1 MSEPI
6 DDSRRARSAAD
17 SAIGTARTATGTPS
31 IAPVAVLIVTHDDA
45 GDLPAC
51 LAAIAALS
59 PRPSELVVVD
69 CASSDDGEAIARHDW
84 PSGLAG
90 EVVPLPD
97 NRGFA
102 GGMNVALAKSRAPW
116 VLTLN
121 ADARPSR
128 EYLQHLLAR
137 ADSTMLD
144 SIVSGAPVDELA
156 AVPDSRL
163 RVAAV
168 TGRLV
173 RPPAAD
179 GTRRLDAC
187 GMRVTPAWR
196 HHDRGSSALDRGQFA
211 RPQRVFGGTGAATL
225 WRREALLDVAVDGEV
240 FDERFHSFREDAEL
254 CFRLRERRW
263 EVLYEPAAICEHRR
277 VNLPSRRAAMSP
289 TVNRHSLKNRYL
301 LRLYHQTLGNLIWT
315 LPFALFRDLQA
326 LLWVLLFER
335 TSLPAYRWLWAHRRE
350 LFARRRAIRSR
361 RTAGW
366 WEMERWFLHDGID
379 LDDAHPE
386 R

>member
-6 DDSRRARSAAD
+6 DDPRRGRSATD
-17 SAIGTARTATGTPS
+17 SAIGTAGSATSTPRT
-31 IAPVAVLIVTHDDA
+31 APVAILIVTHDDA

-59 PRPSELVVVD
+59 PTPAELVVVD
-69 CASSDDGEAIARHDW
+69 CASSDDSAAVARREW
-84 PSGLAG
+84 PAGLAG
-90 EVVPLPD
+90 EMVPLAE

-102 GGMNVALAKSRAPW
+102 GGMNVALVKSRAPW

-121 ADARPSR
+121 ADARPSS
-128 EYLQHLLAR
+128 EYLQHLLAL
-137 ADSTMLD
+137 ADSRMPDGLA
-144 SIVSGAPVDELA
+144 SRAAVDEVT
-156 AVPDSRL
+156 AVPGSSL
-163 RVAAV
+163 RVGAV

-173 RPPAAD
+173 RPAAAD

-187 GMRVTPAWR
+187 GMRLTPAWR
-196 HHDRGSSALDRGQFA
+196 HHDRGSGTLDRGQFA

-225 WRREALLDVAVDGEV
+225 WRREALLDVAIDGEV

-263 EVLYEPAAICEHRR
+263 ELLYEPAAICEHRR
-277 VNLPSRRAAMSP
+277 VNLPSRRAAMP
-289 TVNRHSLKNRYL
+289 PEVNRHSLKNRYL
-301 LRLYHQTLGNLIWT
+301 LRAYHQTFRNLIWT

-326 LLWVLLFER
+326 LVWVLLFER
-335 TSLPAYRWLWAHRRE
+335 SSLPAYRWLWTHRRE
-350 LFARRRAIRSR
+350 LLARRRAIRSR

-366 WEMERWFLHDGID
+366 WEVERWFL
-379 LDDAHPE
+379 

>member
-1 MSEPI
+1 MTEPS
-6 DDSRRARSAAD
+6 DDAGGADRARDAANGGAESATRAP
-17 SAIGTARTATGTPS
+17 ATS
-31 IAPVAVLIVTHDDA
+31 PVAILVVTHDDA
-45 GDLPAC
+45 GDLPGC

-59 PRPSELVVVD
+59 PATAHLVVVD
-69 CASSDDGEAIARHDW
+69 CASADDSAAVARDHW
-84 PSGLAG
+84 PAGLQG

-102 GGMNVALAKSRAPW
+102 GGMNVAIEKSRAPW

-121 ADARPSR
+121 ADARPSPD
-128 EYLQHLLAR
+128 YLGRLLASAAAAEANAR
-137 ADSTMLD
+137 A
-144 SIVSGAPVDELA
+144 
-156 AVPDSRL
+156 L
-163 RVAAV
+163 RVGAV

-173 RPPAAD
+173 RPPAPD
-179 GTRRLDAC
+179 GSRRLDAC
-187 GMRVTPAWR
+187 GMRLTPAWR
-196 HHDRGSSALDRGQFA
+196 HHDRGSGALDRGQFA

-254 CFRLRERRW
+254 CFRLHERCW

-277 VNLPSRRAAMSP
+277 LNLPARRAAMP
-289 TVNRHSLKNRYL
+289 PEVNRHSLKNRYL
-301 LRLYHQTLGNLIWT
+301 LRTYHQTLGNFVWT

-326 LLWVLLFER
+326 LVWTLLVER
-335 TSLPAYRWLWAHRRE
+335 TSLPAYGWLWANRRQM
-350 LFARRRAIRSR
+350 LARRRVIQSR

-366 WEMERWFLHDGID
+366 WEVESWFLR
-379 LDDAHPE
+379 DAIALHCPSHQ